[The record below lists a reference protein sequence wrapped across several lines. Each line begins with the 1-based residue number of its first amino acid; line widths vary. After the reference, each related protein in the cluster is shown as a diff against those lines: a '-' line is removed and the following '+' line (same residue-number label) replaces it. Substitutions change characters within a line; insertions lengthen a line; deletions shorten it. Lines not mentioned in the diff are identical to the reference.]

1 MPALRKPHRVAV
13 LLPQLTIEGS
23 DASLAPEAALVLW
36 LAVIEALQRH
46 PMLAVYD
53 PESTRLVND
62 DGHFAPEHATVGA
75 TPSDNFYAFARREEV
90 LWLEAALP
98 KGAVRLHVITR
109 DGTKSS
115 FDSLGRNLGEQLD
128 QAINSWLNAR
138 KLGALP
144 KKIAAVS
151 AEDLIA
157 VTKPIASVLV
167 EQAAKW
173 ATPISETSE
182 ADDSSEEEEE
192 EEEDE
197 DAKLDDSMPTAPAT
211 QEIVTR
217 PRASIGRAAT
227 NRMPTNAFRVAALR
241 VVELALGDDL
251 GDLILAVDP
260 DHPQALF
267 GRFEQGVEGGLR
279 DFALLR
285 RVIAAAPCWAHPYAE
300 LARAKDDSE
309 KPGAPSELETVAGA
323 GIAALCRPQN
333 LRVIE
338 RVAALLDDSHLGDEG
353 VRLLERALTTLGDD
367 SSAHLALLEQLRE
380 SDREGAWLSQARLSA
395 RQHGCPM
402 DVDAYWYPDQ
412 ILIDLA
418 LSEAFLAVGRLD
430 EAIALRAN
438 RIEGREAMWPR
449 HTRIL
454 TGWRKNPRFVAWSYA
469 REGSYRGDVER
480 ALEGF
485 GRVEPGDTV
494 DVALLIDSLVAT
506 GKEGEVILAWSQH
519 GVGHGFTGAVAR
531 LAAAR
536 GLFAANEWRRGL
548 EELWRVELKEPGRDE
563 QVAISRCARMLSC
576 APLDVLEAAIGERV
590 ALGATSLARRMARDI
605 ADFAPA
611 AASSSVITRALGKQ
625 AKTEMDPA
633 TLDGFAPTTASKCAI
648 DALFAEVA
656 PINALHSQ
664 SDDLLAKGDRLVNR
678 WLEVAMTGASDEQP
692 ESLAQAAAY
701 SAAHA
706 LGRYLAL
713 STGVATPLAGALRTV
728 AAEALALVRRH
739 RASLADRDARALLR
753 VVEPL
758 LRRVDRWVGS
768 NWLGTVERSL
778 GIDERAA
785 GDIAGF
791 AAEYGVIAARVLG
804 PEESAV
810 LATSVARLHRERPNN
825 WAAAVVAQA
834 TQLGLHTGYL
844 GAVEWADA
852 VVAQL
857 GAKELEL
864 DDVIDELLTTCYL
877 AEEIHPAPALH
888 AARVLLDAGRGP
900 AALSVLAVGLPS
912 AHKDWRDRHVP
923 VLEAS
928 WTKLNLDVPFDF
940 AKAAAQMFLS
950 LQGGDPARAERI
962 GRWLI
967 AYDPHNAEAHRNLG
981 LALAQ
986 QGNVADAL
994 VHLVRATPEQAT
1006 QIVSGVL
1013 HQAQH
1018 TATALTLLDYASR
1031 WYVRAEQ
1038 WLTFGGIASAAMDNP
1053 RTVRAYRLAYQLDP
1067 DEFDASQLNAY
1078 AGVLD
1083 EVGDYATCEL
1093 IANKLVTVAGDDIMW
1108 KTNGW
1113 NHLAC
1118 AYIGLGRFD
1127 EAVALAKE
1135 ALAKNPLPDNA
1146 GPFAQTLQRAQS
1158 KTQNAPP
1165 AADAIGTATNEWRT
1179 RRTALEQSRFRYGSE
1194 NAIAVTPR
1202 ALAAA
1207 STALADTA
1215 GIAAVDACV
1224 VRALALQI
1232 REQAYFARDPVPVLG
1247 DRMTRDAF
1255 YTEFRARGGV
1265 VLGES
1270 TPSPAPFKDRIVVPG
1285 SPIARISD
1293 YVALLRDL
1301 ATLAPKEAIA
1311 QFDLDETSYL
1321 EVARSWASA
1330 LEADPTLAPT
1340 VAAGLAKK

>member
-23 DASLAPEAALVLW
+23 EAAFAPEAALVLW

-53 PESTRLVND
+53 PESTPLVND
-62 DGHFAPEHATVGA
+62 DGHFAPDHASVGA
-75 TPSDNFYAFARREEV
+75 SPTDTFYAPARRDEV
-90 LWLEAALP
+90 IWLEAALP
-98 KGAVRLHVITR
+98 KGAVRLHVIGR
-109 DGTKSS
+109 DGSKTS
-115 FDSLGRNLGEQLD
+115 FDSLGRNLGDQID
-128 QAINSWLNAR
+128 QAISSWLNAR

-144 KKIAAVS
+144 KKIAA
-151 AEDLIA
+151 AGPEDLIA
-157 VTKPIASVLV
+157 VTKPIAGLLV
-167 EQAAKW
+167 EQASKW
-173 ATPISETSE
+173 ATPISVSLEPDDA
-182 ADDSSEEEEE
+182 ADDS
-192 EEEDE
+192 DD
-197 DAKLDDSMPTAPAT
+197 DAKIDDSVPTAPAT

-217 PRASIGRAAT
+217 SRPGVGRAAT
-227 NRMPTNAFRVAALR
+227 NRMPTNTFRVAALR
-241 VVELALGDDL
+241 VLEIALGEDL
-251 GDLILAVDP
+251 GDLILAVDAE
-260 DHPQALF
+260 HPQALF
-267 GRFEQGVEGGLR
+267 ARFEQRVAGGIR

-285 RVIAAAPCWAHPYAE
+285 RVIAAAPCWARPYAE
-300 LARAKDDSE
+300 LARAKDDPD
-309 KPGAPSELETVAGA
+309 KAGTPSELETVAGT

-338 RVAALLDDSHLGDEG
+338 RVAALLDDLRLGDEG
-353 VRLLERALTTLGDD
+353 VRLLERTLTTLGDD
-367 SSAHLALLEQLRE
+367 SSAHLALLDQL
-380 SDREGAWLSQARLSA
+380 SGCDRDGAWLAQARNSA

-402 DVDAYWYPDQ
+402 DVGAYWYPDQ
-412 ILIDLA
+412 IMIDLA
-418 LSEAFLAVGRLD
+418 LSDAFLSVGRLD

-438 RIEGREAMWPR
+438 RIEGREATWPR

-454 TGWRKNPRFVAWSYA
+454 TNWRKNPRYVAWAYA
-469 REGSYRGDVER
+469 REGSFRGDAER
-480 ALEGF
+480 AVEGF
-485 GRVEPGDTV
+485 GRVEPGNTV

-506 GKEGEVILAWSQH
+506 GKEDEVSLAWAHH
-519 GVGHGFTGAVAR
+519 GLGRRFTGAVAR
-531 LAAAR
+531 LSAAR
-536 GLFAANEWRRGL
+536 GLFAAGEWRRGL
-548 EELWRVELKEPGRDE
+548 EELWRVELTEPARDE
-563 QVAISRCARMLSC
+563 QIAIARCARMLSC
-576 APLDVLEAAIGERV
+576 APIDALDAAIGERV

-605 ADFAPA
+605 ADFAPK

-625 AKTEMDPA
+625 AKTEMDPGS
-633 TLDGFAPTTASKCAI
+633 LDGFAASTASKRAI

-656 PINALHSQ
+656 PINKLHAAT
-664 SDDLLAKGDRLVNR
+664 DEDALAKGDRLVNR
-678 WLEVAMTGASDEQP
+678 WLEVAMTGASEEQP

-713 STGVATPLAGALRTV
+713 TTGAATPLAGALRTV
-728 AAEALALVRRH
+728 AAEALGLVRRH
-739 RASLADRDARALLR
+739 RTSLADRDARALLR

-785 GDIAGF
+785 GDVAGF
-791 AAEYGVIAARVLG
+791 AADYGVIAARVLG

-810 LATSVARLHRERPNN
+810 LATSVARLHREHPNN

-834 TQLGLHTGYL
+834 TQLALHTGYL

-857 GAKELEL
+857 AAKELEL
-864 DDVIDELLTTCYL
+864 DDAIDELLTTCYL
-877 AEEIHPAPALH
+877 AEGISAAPTVH
-888 AARVLLDAGRGP
+888 AARVLLDAGRGS
-900 AALSVLAVGLPS
+900 AALTVLASGLS
-912 AHKDWRDRHVP
+912 AARKDSRDQQVP
-923 VLEAS
+923 TLEAS

-940 AKAAAQMFLS
+940 AKAAAQMFQS
-950 LQGGDPARAERI
+950 LQSGDAVRAERI
-962 GRWLI
+962 GRWLV
-967 AYDPHNAEAHRNLG
+967 AYDPTNAEAHRNLG
-981 LALAQ
+981 LALAM
-986 QGNVADAL
+986 QGKAADAL

-1018 TATALTLLDYASR
+1018 TAEAMTLLDYASR

-1038 WLTFGGIASAAMDNP
+1038 WLTFGGVAYAAMDNP
-1053 RTVRAYRLAYQLDP
+1053 RTVRAYRLAWQLDP
-1067 DEFDASQLNAY
+1067 DAYDASQLNAY

-1093 IANKLVTVAGDDIMW
+1093 IANKLVAVAGDDLMW

-1118 AYIGLGRFD
+1118 AYIGLGKFD
-1127 EAVALAKE
+1127 EAIALATD
-1135 ALAKNPLPDNA
+1135 AIAKNPLPDNA
-1146 GPFAQTLQRAQS
+1146 APFAQTLERAQT
-1158 KTQNAPP
+1158 KTQHAPPP
-1165 AADAIGTATNEWRT
+1165 AAATAKPTNEWRT
-1179 RRTALEQSRFRYGSE
+1179 RRGVLEQSRFRYGSE

-1207 STALADTA
+1207 TSALADTA
-1215 GIAAVDACV
+1215 GIAALDACV
-1224 VRALALQI
+1224 VRAIALQI

-1270 TPSPAPFKDRIVVPG
+1270 TPPPVPFKDRTVVPG

-1301 ATLAPKEAIA
+1301 ASLAPKEAIA
-1311 QFDLDETSYL
+1311 QFDLDDASYL
-1321 EVARSWASA
+1321 EVARAWATA

>member
-1 MPALRKPHRVAV
+1 MPALRKPHRVGV

-23 DASLAPEAALVLW
+23 DAAYAPEAALVLW

-46 PMLAVYD
+46 PMIAVYD
-53 PESTRLVND
+53 PESTPLVND
-62 DGHFAPEHATVGA
+62 EGHFAPDHATVGA
-75 TPSDNFYAFARREEV
+75 TPSDNFYAFARRDEV
-90 LWLEAALP
+90 LWLEAVLP
-98 KGAVRLHVITR
+98 KGAVRLHVIAR
-109 DGTKSS
+109 DGAKSS
-115 FDSLGRNLGEQLD
+115 FDALGRNFGDQVD
-128 QAINSWLNAR
+128 QAISSWLNAR

-144 KKIAAVS
+144 KKVAAAA

-157 VTKPIASVLV
+157 VTKPIAALLV
-167 EQAAKW
+167 EQAGRW
-173 ATPISETSE
+173 ATPISAST
-182 ADDSSEEEEE
+182 DDDHGDAP
-192 EEEDE
+192 EDDDDAPE
-197 DAKLDDSMPTAPAT
+197 DDDDKLPPSPPTV
-211 QEIVTR
+211 EIVTR
-217 PRASIGRAAT
+217 SRPGVGRAAI
-227 NRMPTNAFRVAALR
+227 NRMPTNTFRVAALR
-241 VVELALGDDL
+241 VVELALGEDL
-251 GDLILAVDP
+251 GDLILAVDAE
-260 DHPQALF
+260 HPQALF
-267 GRFEQGVEGGLR
+267 ARFEQRVQGGIR

-285 RVIAAAPCWAHPYAE
+285 RVIAAAPCWARPYAE
-300 LARAKDDSE
+300 LARPTEDPE
-309 KPGAPSELETVAGA
+309 KPGTPSELETVAGA

-338 RVAALLDDSHLGDEG
+338 RVAALLADSRLGDEG

-380 SDREGAWLSQARLSA
+380 SDREGAWLAQARISA

-402 DVDAYWYPDQ
+402 DVGAYWYPDQ
-412 ILIDLA
+412 IMIDLA
-418 LSEAFLAVGRLD
+418 LSDAFVAVGRLD

-438 RIEGREAMWPR
+438 RIEGHEATWPR

-454 TGWRKNPRFVAWSYA
+454 TNWRKNPRFVAWSFA
-469 REGSYRGDVER
+469 REGSFRGEPER
-480 ALEGF
+480 AVEGF
-485 GRVEPGDTV
+485 GRVEPGDAV
-494 DVALLIDSLVAT
+494 DVALLIDALVAT
-506 GKEGEVILAWSQH
+506 GKEDEVAFAWAQH
-519 GVGHGFTGAVAR
+519 GLGRGYTGAVAR

-548 EELWRVELKEPGRDE
+548 EELWRVELAEPGRDE
-563 QVAISRCARMLSC
+563 QVAISRCGRMLSC

-605 ADFAPA
+605 ADFAHKA
-611 AASSSVITRALGKQ
+611 ATSSVITRALGKQ
-625 AKTEMDPA
+625 AKTEMDP
-633 TLDGFAPTTASKCAI
+633 TSLDGFAATTASKRAI
-648 DALFAEVA
+648 DALFTEVA
-656 PINALHSQ
+656 PINKLHAT
-664 SDDLLAKGDRLVNR
+664 DDDVAKGDRLVNR
-678 WLEVAMTGASDEQP
+678 WLEVAMTGASEEQP

-701 SAAHA
+701 TAAHA

-713 STGVATPLAGALRTV
+713 TTGVATSLAGALRTV

-739 RASLADRDARALLR
+739 RTSLADRDARALLR

-778 GIDERAA
+778 GLDERAA

-791 AAEYGVIAARVLG
+791 AADYGVIVSRALG

-810 LATSVARLHRERPNN
+810 LATSVARLHREHPNN

-834 TQLGLHTGYL
+834 TQLALHTGYL

-857 GAKELEL
+857 AAKELEL
-864 DDVIDELLTTCYL
+864 DDGIDELLTTCYL
-877 AEEIHPAPALH
+877 AEEIHPGPAVH
-888 AARVLLDAGRGP
+888 AARVLLDAGRGS
-900 AALSVLAVGLPS
+900 AALSVLAAGLP
-912 AHKDWRDRHVP
+912 AARKEWRDRNVP
-923 VLEAS
+923 ALEAA
-928 WTKLNLDVPFDF
+928 WTKLNLDVSFDF
-940 AKAAAQMFLS
+940 AKGAAQMFQS
-950 LQGGDPARAERI
+950 LQGSDPVRAERI

-967 AYDPHNAEAHRNLG
+967 AYDPTNAEAHRNLG
-981 LALAQ
+981 LALAM
-986 QGNVADAL
+986 QGKAADAL
-994 VHLVRATPEQAT
+994 VHLMRATPEQAT

-1018 TATALTLLDYASR
+1018 TAAAMTLLDYASR

-1038 WLTFGGIASAAMDNP
+1038 WLTFGGIAYAAMDNP
-1053 RTVRAYRLAYQLDP
+1053 RTVRAYRLAWQLDP
-1067 DEFDASQLNAY
+1067 DAYDASQLNAY

-1083 EVGDYATCEL
+1083 EVGDYVTCEL
-1093 IANKLVTVAGDDIMW
+1093 IAKKLITVAGDDIMW

-1118 AYIGLGRFD
+1118 AYIGLGKFD
-1127 EAVALAKE
+1127 EAVALATD
-1135 ALAKNPLPDNA
+1135 ALAQNPLPDNA
-1146 GPFAQTLQRAQS
+1146 GPFTQTLERAKT
-1158 KTQNAPP
+1158 KTQTTPP
-1165 AADAIGTATNEWRT
+1165 AAQDSGRATNAWRT
-1179 RRTALEQSRFRYGSE
+1179 RRETLEQSRYRYGSE
-1194 NAIAVTPR
+1194 NAVAVTPR

-1207 STALADTA
+1207 TTALADTA
-1215 GIAAVDACV
+1215 AIATLDACV
-1224 VRALALQI
+1224 VRAIALQI

-1265 VLGES
+1265 VLGEAA
-1270 TPSPAPFKDRIVVPG
+1270 PPPAPFKDRTVIPG

-1311 QFDLDETSYL
+1311 QFALDDASYL
-1321 EVARSWASA
+1321 EVARAWASA
-1330 LEADPTLAPT
+1330 LEADATLAPT
-1340 VAAGLAKK
+1340 IAAGLAKK